1 MLFQELAVILDVYGS
16 LQICAMPLMGFPS
29 AALVPASLL
38 SAEDPDR
45 NISDGLFDS
54 HAAGLAAMER
64 STSSSP
70 LTLTTA
76 WDVLTLPGTAW

>member
-1 MLFQELAVILDVYGS
+1 MLFQELAVTLDVHGS
-16 LQICAMPLMGFPS
+16 LQICAVPLMGFPS

-45 NISDGLFDS
+45 NNGNGLFDS
-54 HAAGLAAMER
+54 RAAGLAAMER

-70 LTLTTA
+70 LALTTA
-76 WDVLTLPGTAW
+76 WDLLTLPDTAW